1 MKVAF
6 ASSFPFFRM
15 TIRGPFVRSASSGGG
30 TFNPLPTGTSPTF
43 TAAGLPIPPTSDSS
57 SSYSSDRTQHT
68 NQQSIQSST
77 SPLSLPATSRRIPSA
92 SISTPFSS
100 LARSDGLSTNYKGS
114 EASTDTLTSIL
125 PSSHSSMSTG
135 GGAST
140 NGPPP
145 GDGITTLTPPVST
158 GRTSQN
164 SPTTFD
170 PSNSDSTTSVSSD
183 TSPSPPSE
191 ESWPSP
197 RDLPSIKLPS
207 SLPSVISALPSF
219 TSIPPP
225 LTIPTSPQLMIPTS
239 PSINLSILTS
249 PSSSTPTSLPSI
261 PETLTTRTSSPSTTS
276 VTNISTPGQQTSSQ
290 QSTSDNPQNVT
301 PQSSQTSSADS
312 PTPTLPTTF
321 PGGSPTTVPGA
332 QSSHIPQSPWGSPV
346 NTSITTGNGFTV
358 SSTYSPTPSDDPVGN
373 PSSTTLHSP
382 FAGVAKNVISTT
394 SLITHSGDTF
404 YSITYT
410 SIGTS
415 TIITYSCFGSTS
427 TLVTLTSTST
437 SVIRTTTPVPT
448 SGTRSNEAL
457 IIGGIVGGVLVLLLL
472 GIAVYYLIR
481 RRRRSRA
488 QQQLYGSDLNAPY
501 SPAEATTM
509 RENHP
514 FSPTYSSV
522 VGEQGASESRGDLHQ
537 ASNSFGSSAFLH
549 PSIASSPHK
558 FSRSLSGSAL
568 HENFDRESN
577 NGDIFSYNESEGS
590 FASAQSFYASS
601 DEQSSSSRGIGIAI
615 GSQSSMNLHS
625 YHTAATMLDA
635 GAHAIMDNDEEC
647 YSPTPSPSAFPVPP
661 VNPFLDGVDPRY
673 FVASRAPQICQ
684 AVPASSE
691 NAAQAPMNIRQFLKL
706 KASLAAA
713 VSPVDNDLPTPKA
726 IRSFNALPGDED
738 DDDSSSQ
745 DLRTPTQSRPQVT
758 PFNYSSSI
766 INPFLRETSWQKF
779 RDDSGGSDSY
789 ETVSITSPYPFHSR
803 DKGKGK
809 EYLSADLRDDPK
821 NNRLS
826 NASSALEYPENPVSP
841 ETVLVN
847 FINLLLMQRYVQSQC
862 GLAL

>member
-6 ASSFPFFRM
+6 ASSFPFIRM
-15 TIRGPFVRSASSGGG
+15 SIREPFVQPASSGGG
-30 TFNPLPTGTSPTF
+30 TFNPLPTETSP
-43 TAAGLPIPPTSDSS
+43 AGLPSPTTPVSS
-57 SSYSSDRTQHT
+57 SSHSSDRAQSTK
-68 NQQSIQSST
+68 QQSTQSST
-77 SPLSLPATSRRIPSA
+77 SSSSLPATSRQIPSA

-100 LARSDGLSTNYKGS
+100 LARSDGILTNYKRS
-114 EASTDTLTSIL
+114 KASTDMLISIL
-125 PSSHSSMSTG
+125 PLSHSSMSTG
-135 GGAST
+135 GGAPT
-140 NGPPP
+140 NGLPP

-183 TSPSPPSE
+183 TSPSPPSK

-197 RDLPSIKLPS
+197 RNLPSIKLPS
-207 SLPSVISALPSF
+207 SLPSVIPALPSSTF
-219 TSIPPP
+219 IPPP
-225 LTIPTSPQLMIPTS
+225 LTIPTS

-249 PSSSTPTSLPSI
+249 LLPSILSSPPSSIPTSLPPI
-261 PETLTTRTSSPSTTS
+261 PETLTTRTSSSSTTS
-276 VTNISTPGQQTSSQ
+276 VANLSTPGQQTSSQ

-301 PQSSQTSSADS
+301 SQSSQTSSSDS
-312 PTPTLPTTF
+312 PTPALPTTF

-332 QSSHIPQSPWGSPV
+332 QSSYIPQSPCGSPV
-346 NTSITTGNGFTV
+346 NTPITTGNDFTV
-358 SSTYSPTPSDDPVGN
+358 SSTYSPTPSGGPVGN
-373 PSSTTLHSP
+373 PSSITLHSP

-394 SLITHSGDTF
+394 SPITHSGDTF
-404 YSITYT
+404 SSITYT

-427 TLVTLTSTST
+427 ALVTLTSTST

-472 GIAVYYLIR
+472 CIAVYYLIR
-481 RRRRSRA
+481 RGRRSRA
-488 QQQLYGSDLNAPY
+488 QQQLYASDLTAPL
-501 SPAEATTM
+501 STAEATTM

-514 FSPTYSSV
+514 FSPTYSSA

-537 ASNSFGSSAFLH
+537 VSNSFGSSAFLH
-549 PSIASSPHK
+549 PSNASSPHK
-558 FSRSLSGSAL
+558 FPRSLSGSVL

-577 NGDIFSYNESEGS
+577 DGDISSYKESDGN
-590 FASAQSFYASS
+590 FASAQSFHASS
-601 DEQSSSSRGIGIAI
+601 DEQSSLSRGIGIAI
-615 GSQSSMNLHS
+615 GSQSSMDLDS

-635 GAHAIMDNDEEC
+635 GAHAIMDHDEEC

-661 VNPFLDGVDPRY
+661 VNPFLDGADSRY

-684 AVPASSE
+684 AVPVSSE
-691 NAAQAPMNIRQFLKL
+691 NTAQAPMNILQFSKL
-706 KASLAAA
+706 QASLAVA
-713 VSPVDNDLPTPKA
+713 VSPVNHDLSTPEA

-738 DDDSSSQ
+738 DHDDPLSSQ
-745 DLRTPTQSRPQVT
+745 DLQTPTQSRPQVT
-758 PFNYSSSI
+758 PSNNSPSI
-766 INPFLRETSWQKF
+766 INPFLRETSRQKS
-779 RDDSGGSDSY
+779 RDDSGGSGSY
-789 ETVSITSPYPFHSR
+789 ETVSIISPYPFHSR
-803 DKGKGK
+803 DKGKGN

-826 NASSALEYPENPVSP
+826 NASSVLEYPENPVSP

-847 FINLLLMQRYVQSQC
+847 LINLLLMPRYVQSQC

>member
-1 MKVAF
+1 M
-6 ASSFPFFRM
+6 S
-15 TIRGPFVRSASSGGG
+15 IRGPFVRSASSGGG
-30 TFNPLPTGTSPTF
+30 TFNPLPTETSPAP
-43 TAAGLPIPPTSDSS
+43 TAAGLPSPTTPVSS
-57 SSYSSDRTQHT
+57 SSYSSDRTQST
-68 NQQSIQSST
+68 NQQSTQSST
-77 SPLSLPATSRRIPSA
+77 SSSSLPATNPQRLNKYAILIIVR
-92 SISTPFSS
+92 SIIFIHHSNLVNSHMGAIR
-100 LARSDGLSTNYKGS
+100 ARSDGISTNYKRS
-114 EASTDTLTSIL
+114 KASTDTFISIL
-125 PSSHSSMSTG
+125 PPSHSSMSTG
-135 GGAST
+135 GAPT
-140 NGPPP
+140 NGLPP

-170 PSNSDSTTSVSSD
+170 PSNNDSTTSVSSD
-183 TSPSPPSE
+183 TRPSPPSE

-197 RDLPSIKLPS
+197 RSLPSIKLPS
-207 SLPSVISALPSF
+207 SLPSVIFALPSS
-219 TSIPPP
+219 TSISPP
-225 LTIPTSPQLMIPTS
+225 LTIPTS

-249 PSSSTPTSLPSI
+249 LLSSILSSPPSSIPTSLPSI

-276 VTNISTPGQQTSSQ
+276 VTNLSTPGQQTSSQ
-290 QSTSDNPQNVT
+290 QSTSDNPQNIT
-301 PQSSQTSSADS
+301 PQSSQTSSSDS
-312 PTPTLPTTF
+312 PTSALPTTF
-321 PGGSPTTVPGA
+321 PGGSLTTVPGA
-332 QSSHIPQSPWGSPV
+332 QSFHIPQFPCGSPV
-346 NTSITTGNGFTV
+346 NTPITTGNGFTV
-358 SSTYSPTPSDDPVGN
+358 SSTYSPTPSGGPVGN
-373 PSSTTLHSP
+373 PSSTSLHSP
-382 FAGVAKNVISTT
+382 CKKCHKHDIAHYTQWGYVLFDHLYFDWYLYYYNILLLWVYLSARDPDIDIDVRNSYHNSSTN
-394 SLITHSGDTF
+394 
-404 YSITYT
+404 
-410 SIGTS
+410 
-415 TIITYSCFGSTS
+415 FGNQNPLES
-427 TLVTLTSTST
+427 
-437 SVIRTTTPVPT
+437 
-448 SGTRSNEAL
+448 RSNEAL

-488 QQQLYGSDLNAPY
+488 QQQLYASDLTAPL

-549 PSIASSPHK
+549 PSNASSPHK
-558 FSRSLSGSAL
+558 FSRSLSGSVL

-577 NGDIFSYNESEGS
+577 DGDISSYNESEGN
-590 FASAQSFYASS
+590 FASAQSFHASS
-601 DEQSSSSRGIGIAI
+601 DEQSSLSRGIGIAI
-615 GSQSSMNLHS
+615 GSQSSMDLDS

-661 VNPFLDGVDPRY
+661 VNPFLDGADPRY

-691 NAAQAPMNIRQFLKL
+691 NAAQAPMNIRQFSKL
-706 KASLAAA
+706 QASLEVA
-713 VSPVDNDLPTPKA
+713 VSPVDHDLPTPEA

-738 DDDSSSQ
+738 DHDDPLSSQ
-745 DLRTPTQSRPQVT
+745 DLQTPTQSRPQVT
-758 PFNYSSSI
+758 PFNNSPSI
-766 INPFLRETSWQKF
+766 INPFLRETSRQKS
-779 RDDSGGSDSY
+779 RDDSGGSGSY
-789 ETVSITSPYPFHSR
+789 ETVSIISPYPFHSR

-826 NASSALEYPENPVSP
+826 NASSAFEYPENP
-841 ETVLVN
+841 
-847 FINLLLMQRYVQSQC
+847 SQC

>member
-1 MKVAF
+1 MGA
-6 ASSFPFFRM
+6 
-15 TIRGPFVRSASSGGG
+15 IR
-30 TFNPLPTGTSPTF
+30 
-43 TAAGLPIPPTSDSS
+43 
-57 SSYSSDRTQHT
+57 
-68 NQQSIQSST
+68 
-77 SPLSLPATSRRIPSA
+77 
-92 SISTPFSS
+92 
-100 LARSDGLSTNYKGS
+100 ARSDGISANYKRSG
-114 EASTDTLTSIL
+114 ASTDTLTSIL

-135 GGAST
+135 GGAPT
-140 NGPPP
+140 NGPPQ
-145 GDGITTLTPPVST
+145 GDGIATLTPPVST

-207 SLPSVISALPSF
+207 SLPSVIFALPSSTF
-219 TSIPPP
+219 IPPP

-249 PSSSTPTSLPSI
+249 LLSSIFSSPPSSIPTSLPSI

-276 VTNISTPGQQTSSQ
+276 VTNPSTPGQQISSQ
-290 QSTSDNPQNVT
+290 QSTSQNVT
-301 PQSSQTSSADS
+301 PQSSQTSSSDS

-332 QSSHIPQSPWGSPV
+332 QSSHIPQSPCGSPA
-346 NTSITTGNGFTV
+346 NTPIPTGNGLTV
-358 SSTYSPTPSDDPVGN
+358 SSTYSPTPSGGPAGN
-373 PSSTTLHSP
+373 LPSTTLHSP

-394 SLITHSGDTF
+394 SPITHSGDTF
-404 YSITYT
+404 SSITYT

-427 TLVTLTSTST
+427 ALVTLTSTST

-457 IIGGIVGGVLVLLLL
+457 IIGGVVGGVLVLLLL
-472 GIAVYYLIR
+472 GVAVYYLIR

-488 QQQLYGSDLNAPY
+488 QQQLYASDLTAPL
-501 SPAEATTM
+501 SPAEATMM

-522 VGEQGASESRGDLHQ
+522 IGEQGASESRGDLHQ

-568 HENFDRESN
+568 HENFERESN
-577 NGDIFSYNESEGS
+577 DGNISSYNESEGS

-601 DEQSSSSRGIGIAI
+601 DEQSSLSRGIGIAI
-615 GSQSSMNLHS
+615 GSQSSMDLHS

-661 VNPFLDGVDPRY
+661 VNPFLDGADPRY

-691 NAAQAPMNIRQFLKL
+691 NAAQAPMNIRQFSKL
-706 KASLAAA
+706 KASWAVA
-713 VSPVDNDLPTPKA
+713 VSPVDHDLPTPKA
-726 IRSFNALPGDED
+726 IRSSNALLGDED
-738 DDDSSSQ
+738 DDDPSSQ
-745 DLRTPTQSRPQVT
+745 DLQTPTQSRPKVT
-758 PFNYSSSI
+758 PFNDSSSM
-766 INPFLRETSWQKF
+766 INPFLRETSRQKF
-779 RDDSGGSDSY
+779 RDDSGGSPGSDSY
-789 ETVSITSPYPFHSR
+789 ETVSIISPYPFHSR

-826 NASSALEYPENPVSP
+826 NASSALEYPENP
-841 ETVLVN
+841 
-847 FINLLLMQRYVQSQC
+847 SQC